1 MNKFVVCMTI
11 ANSNI
16 CFIKNFFDR
25 GGGATLLV
33 WTGIIPPLAALMTLH
48 MG

>member
-25 GGGATLLV
+25 GGGQPYWCEL
-33 WTGIIPPLAALMTLH
+33 GSSPPLLP
-48 MG
+48 